1 MLLYKVL
8 EDGIKFIN
16 LWEQNL
22 MDQKILESEFLTK
35 PTADGLRVTM
45 KSTIELAKYLLT
57 AKLVITVSG

>member
-1 MLLYKVL
+1 
-8 EDGIKFIN
+8 
-16 LWEQNL
+16 